1 MEIFGANILDGI
13 LVAWTGLQNLF
24 NLICA
29 IRIGVQ

>member
-1 MEIFGANILDGI
+1 MEIFGANLLDGI
-13 LVAWTGLQNLF
+13 LVARIGLQSLF